1 MVVDIEHV
9 AISSAAAILHLSQ
22 PSSSSSGLKR
32 SGAYTLE
39 KLQASSSDVFQI
51 VAPVALLSLIIVVRY
66 AVLFLIIYI
75 YLILNQNTPPPE
87 VPLSVAQS
95 SVYSEVSNT
104 PTNIMLEDQSSNDE
118 DIDHSLTGDHSSS
131 VTVMPVEL

>member
-1 MVVDIEHV
+1 MLLFHQ
-9 AISSAAAILHLSQ
+9 LL
-22 PSSSSSGLKR
+22 PSFIFHSHHPGKKK

-39 KLQASSSDVFQI
+39 ELQAASSSDVFQI

-104 PTNIMLEDQSSNDE
+104 PTNIMLEDQSSDDE

-131 VTVMPVEL
+131 VNVMPMEL